1 MNATLERYGSLL
13 ARLAL
18 AAIFI
23 HGGWSKLG
31 ALDGT
36 AAYIAAKG
44 LPAPALAALFAAL
57 VELVGGL
64 ALAAGLGTRW
74 AALGLALFLVPTTYL
89 FHNPIGLE
97 AAAAQMQQIQ
107 LFKNVAIIGGLV
119 AIASFG
125 AGALSLDARW
135 QNRRAP
141 ERPGL
146 RSIAPGRAHS

>member
-1 MNATLERYGSLL
+1 M
-13 ARLAL
+13 
-18 AAIFI
+18 
-23 HGGWSKLG
+23 
-31 ALDGT
+31 
-36 AAYIAAKG
+36 
-44 LPAPALAALFAAL
+44 
-57 VELVGGL
+57 
-64 ALAAGLGTRW
+64 
-74 AALGLALFLVPTTYL
+74 PTTYL